1 MWLGLRATMWIGTI
15 GALAGAVLPCRIR
28 DPVAPR
34 RSGGGDGYDRR
45 TFVASRL
52 RPEEPPRPR
61 HHLKEPNPMNKR
73 PIHHVC
79 YIVDDIPQA
88 VDQWVEATGAGP
100 FFHLGEH
107 VEFEETLLNGDPCVF
122 DHASAIGKWG
132 PILLELMKLHELS
145 PELESR
151 VGTAGAGGSKVS
163 HIAYTVD
170 DPAAESERL
179 ESLGMRKF
187 LHLRTGPIQIS
198 LHDAPLLG
206 HAIEVHENIDAIN
219 GLFALIAAAA
229 EGWDG
234 SEPLRAMPQ
243 G

>member
-1 MWLGLRATMWIGTI
+1 MSRFYAGKVRPIAYVTPPTI
-15 GALAGAVLPCRIR
+15 TPQLLIKQIAFKSGQVPEEKPEFLPSTN
-28 DPVAPR
+28 R
-34 RSGGGDGYDRR
+34 RS
-45 TFVASRL
+45 
-52 RPEEPPRPR
+52 PE
-61 HHLKEPNPMNKR
+61 PMNDR

-79 YIVDDIPQA
+79 YIVDDIPKA

-107 VEFEETLLNGDPCVF
+107 IEFEETLLEGEPCVF

-132 PILLELMKLHELS
+132 PIFLELIELHELT

-151 VGTAGAGGSKVS
+151 FYTGGAGGSNIA
-163 HIAYTVD
+163 HIAYIVD
-170 DPAAESERL
+170 DPVAESERL
-179 ESLGMRKF
+179 EAAAMPKF
-187 LHLRTGPIQIS
+187 LHLRQGPIQIS

-206 HAIEVHENIDAIN
+206 HAIEVHENTDAIN
-219 GLFALIAAAA
+219 GLFALFAAGA

-234 SEPLRAMPQ
+234 SEPLREMPE

>member
-1 MWLGLRATMWIGTI
+1 VSSSSTNW
-15 GALAGAVLPCRIR
+15 
-28 DPVAPR
+28 
-34 RSGGGDGYDRR
+34 RS
-45 TFVASRL
+45 
-52 RPEEPPRPR
+52 PEPA
-61 HHLKEPNPMNKR
+61 NDR

-107 VEFEETLLNGDPCVF
+107 VEFDETLLYWEPCGF
-122 DHASAIGKWG
+122 DHASAT
-132 PILLELMKLHELS
+132 EV
-145 PELESR
+145 ESR
-151 VGTAGAGGSKVS
+151 FYTGGAGGSNIA
-163 HIAYTVD
+163 HIAYIVD

-179 ESLGMRKF
+179 EAAGMPKF
-187 LHLRTGPIQIS
+187 LHLRQGPIEIS

-206 HAIEVHENIDAIN
+206 HAIEVHENTDAIN
-219 GLFALIAAAA
+219 GLFALFAAGA

-234 SEPLRAMPQ
+234 GEPLREMPE